1 MVVLENKGSASA
13 SEVTAGALRDYGR
26 AQLVGEVTYG
36 KGSMQ
41 NFSALPNNEGG
52 VDITV
57 AHWLT
62 PKGNTIDGTGLKPD
76 VAVALTA
83 DDVKANL
90 DPQLDKAVALL
101 TASK

>member
-1 MVVLENKGSASA
+1 
-13 SEVTAGALRDYGR
+13 
-26 AQLVGEVTYG
+26 
-36 KGSMQ
+36 MQ

-62 PKGNTIDGTGLKPD
+62 PKGNTIDVTGLKPD

-83 DDVKANL
+83 DDKAANR
-90 DPQLDKAVALL
+90 DPQLDKAVAIL